1 LATVPEHLETGIIFL
16 RWLAWLVGAAWRAM
30 PLGSD
35 PKIPGRPSVGAC
47 MARSLRPARGGA
59 MRQSLAKALARG

>member
-1 LATVPEHLETGIIFL
+1 LATDPEHLETEIIFL
-16 RWLAWLVGAAWRAM
+16 RWLAWLVGAAWRVM

-35 PKIPGRPSVGAC
+35 PKIPGQLSVGAC
-47 MARSLRPARGGA
+47 MARYPGPGRGA

>member
-1 LATVPEHLETGIIFL
+1 
-16 RWLAWLVGAAWRAM
+16 M

-35 PKIPGRPSVGAC
+35 PKIPGQLSVGAC
-47 MARSLRPARGGA
+47 MARYPGPGRGA